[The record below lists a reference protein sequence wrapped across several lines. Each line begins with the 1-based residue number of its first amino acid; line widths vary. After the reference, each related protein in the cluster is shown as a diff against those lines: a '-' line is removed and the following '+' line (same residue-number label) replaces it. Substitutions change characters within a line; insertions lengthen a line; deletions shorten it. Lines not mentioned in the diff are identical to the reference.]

1 MHSQLIGNISNDN
14 QARFILGDNYGS
26 AIIWDV
32 DFTDSEVTNV
42 SALNKILYDD
52 KLKTLTD
59 QSDRMIFSSFL
70 FEKVL
75 NDKMKTKIG
84 ESLKSGNIPLI
95 FPVKGDNFLLID
107 GLYKEQSTAY
117 ITRF

>member
-1 MHSQLIGNISNDN
+1 
-14 QARFILGDNYGS
+14 
-26 AIIWDV
+26 
-32 DFTDSEVTNV
+32 
-42 SALNKILYDD
+42 
-52 KLKTLTD
+52 
-59 QSDRMIFSSFL
+59 MIFSSFL
-70 FEKVL
+70 YEKLL

-107 GLYKEQSTAY
+107 GVYKEQSTAY